1 MKNAILTLMSVGV
14 LILSAAEFVFASP
27 HVPGNPP
34 PVPEPGTFALLG
46 VGAAGFFL
54 YRKFKK

>member
-1 MKNAILTLMSVGV
+1 MKNAILTMLSVGA
-14 LILSAAEFVFASP
+14 LIVSAAEFVYASP
-27 HVPGNPP
+27 LPPSPP
-34 PVPEPGTFALLG
+34 PAVPEPGTFALLG